1 MRAIRNEF
9 ELGAALRARRVRA
22 GLTQADVAARAGV
35 SRAFV
40 IDVEKGRRPRAELN
54 RVLGIMRT
62 LDAAI
67 ELIDH
72 REPAVDDVLARLLG
86 GGE

>member
-54 RVLGIMRT
+54 RVLSIMRA

-67 ELIDH
+67 ELIDYH
-72 REPAVDDVLARLLG
+72 EPTVDDVLARLLG
-86 GGE
+86 DGG